1 MKKTKRQLMKKT
13 LLLLLPCMALL
24 TGNAVHAQQVVT
36 MNDDEVQQHKSR
48 FADLKKTF
56 ATDEAL
62 PQFPGGDAALMSWLR
77 DHLRY
82 PKTAAQFG
90 IEGRV
95 VVVFVVGT
103 DGKVSEVKVAKS
115 VDNDLDQEAVRVCKM
130 LPKFIPA
137 HDKSGKPVAAWYTL
151 PITFKLP
158 PRQITPSGN

>member
-1 MKKTKRQLMKKT
+1 MKKT

-56 ATDEAL
+56 ATDDEAL
-62 PQFPGGDAALMSWLR
+62 PQFPGGDAALMRWLR